1 VPYKGN
7 ARTHSK
13 EQIAQIAASITEFG
27 WTNPILIRPNNTLIA
42 GEGRLEA
49 ARKLGFTEIPVI
61 EVDGLTEAQ
70 YRALA
75 IADNSLALNAGWDED
90 LLKDEIAALA
100 KEEFDLDLLGFD
112 DDNLA
117 ACLAALNSEDVA
129 AMEDEVRMLPCFR

>member
-49 ARKLGFTEIPVI
+49 AQKLGFSGNPS
-61 EVDGLTEAQ
+61 D
-70 YRALA
+70 
-75 IADNSLALNAGWDED
+75 
-90 LLKDEIAALA
+90 
-100 KEEFDLDLLGFD
+100 
-112 DDNLA
+112 
-117 ACLAALNSEDVA
+117 
-129 AMEDEVRMLPCFR
+129 